1 MQKREPVIIA
11 PDYTDDEIYEWMCGK
26 IRAINDL
33 KQAADYKERLSKEL
47 ASAEQDITTLAKK
60 SGIKRFASD
69 CKLLTDEVDDE

>member
-11 PDYTDDEIYEWMCGK
+11 PDCADEIYEWMCGK

-47 ASAEQDITTLAKK
+47 VSAEQNIPLWQKA
-60 SGIKRFASD
+60 RH
-69 CKLLTDEVDDE
+69 

>member
-11 PDYTDDEIYEWMCGK
+11 PDYTDDEIYEWMYGK

-47 ASAEQDITTLAKK
+47 ASAEQDITTLAKRAALNV
-60 SGIKRFASD
+60 SRVIANY
-69 CKLLTDEVDDE
+69 